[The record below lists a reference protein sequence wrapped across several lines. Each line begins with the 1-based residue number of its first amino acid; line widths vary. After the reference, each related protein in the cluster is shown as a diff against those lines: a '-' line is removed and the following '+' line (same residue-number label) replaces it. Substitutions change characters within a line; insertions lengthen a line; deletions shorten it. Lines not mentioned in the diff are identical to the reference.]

1 MVQYPKHARLR
12 GSTDTMDRRSFLLR
26 SASLL
31 AGSLFGI
38 NTFSQAFAFEQ
49 YENNDLSQPSIALII
64 DDIGYS
70 FARARQFLE
79 IDVPLTFSIL
89 PRLPKSHRLAM
100 EIHSAGHE
108 IMLHQPMEPHSPRCD
123 PGPGALHVG
132 DGPET
137 IVKIVEDNISD
148 IPFAVGVNNHMGSK
162 FTERSTEMNEA
173 LSVVKQKGLFFVD
186 SLTSSRSQAYKVA
199 RRLGMVTARRNVCV
213 DYVAG
218 ESTVLSQLRKLQ
230 TQAMRDGHAVGIG
243 HPFPETARAI
253 KHFLRHVKHDDVS
266 MVHVSDVLYT

>member
-1 MVQYPKHARLR
+1 
-12 GSTDTMDRRSFLLR
+12 MDRRSFLLR

>member
-1 MVQYPKHARLR
+1 
-12 GSTDTMDRRSFLLR
+12 
-26 SASLL
+26 
-31 AGSLFGI
+31 
-38 NTFSQAFAFEQ
+38 
-49 YENNDLSQPSIALII
+49 
-64 DDIGYS
+64 
-70 FARARQFLE
+70 
-79 IDVPLTFSIL
+79 
-89 PRLPKSHRLAM
+89 
-100 EIHSAGHE
+100 
-108 IMLHQPMEPHSPRCD
+108 MEPHSPRCD

-132 DGPET
+132 DGSET
-137 IVKIVEDNISD
+137 IVKMEEDNISD

-162 FTERSTEMNEA
+162 FTERSTEMNET
-173 LSVVKQKGLFFVD
+173 LSVVKDKGLFFVD

-213 DYVAG
+213 DYMAG
-218 ESTVLSQLRKLQ
+218 ESVVLSQLRKLQ